1 VFEEKIGNEL
11 LSDLFAC
18 QLVTSRTGDPRWIG
32 MHPRLAN
39 LYMMSLAEAMARDV
53 GAHPLTDEPFDH
65 IAVSGL
71 TMERLAAALLAQ
83 PALAPRRQGREVE
96 QQMAFLALTY
106 VVPASPATIPA
117 AQIVDFR
124 NRHAEERGMFQAEI
138 AKLTASLAYLNDV
151 TDVREVER
159 HLKNEY
165 DKTLAPRLNR
175 LRSDLRRA
183 GIDTVESTIGTSFA
197 LPAGAAAL
205 LAAAGLTLAQP
216 LAAAAGIAFG
226 AWTIW
231 RKHRQTRDGVLTP
244 SPEAYLYQA
253 SKLLTPNSL
262 TSRISVNSRRFA
274 PEPLS

>member
-1 VFEEKIGNEL
+1 
-11 LSDLFAC
+11 
-18 QLVTSRTGDPRWIG
+18 